1 MNLKNKAGF
10 LIDGAFYSNFG
21 SGHESNAIK
30 IITNK
35 GWLDEWSSGSAQD
48 FLVCE
53 KKAIQI
59 GSGIYYDHII
69 ASKRFYTEAT
79 ISKIAR
85 HFCIDEYRRDLIL

>member
-10 LIDGAFYSNFG
+10 LINGAFYSNFG
-21 SGHESNAIK
+21 SGHEANAME
-30 IITNK
+30 IIRSK
-35 GWLDEWSSGSAQD
+35 GWLEDWKSGSAQD

-59 GSGIYYDHII
+59 GSGIFYNHII
-69 ASKRFYTEAT
+69 ACKRFYTEAT

-85 HFCIDEYRRDLIL
+85 HCNIEEYSRDLIL